1 MKLNDLVNRA
11 KRVVE
16 KRGGTDSLK
25 KDAEELKDIARGPG
39 TAQEKAKR
47 AADALKDPGAPGRD
61 RPAGTPRPDGPAD
74 KPRPDGPA
82 DRAGPDRPADKAGP
96 DRPDRPA

>member
-11 KRVVE
+11 KQVME
-16 KRGGTDSLK
+16 KRGGTDALK

-47 AADALKDPGAPGRD
+47 AADALKDPGAPGRE
-61 RPAGTPRPDGPAD
+61 RPAGTPRPDVPAD
-74 KPRPDGPA
+74 KPRPDVPA
-82 DRAGPDRPADKAGP
+82 DKPGADRPAG
-96 DRPDRPA
+96 